1 MAPVQAFA
9 AALSEHPD
17 TAQAVGEAVG
27 QVADALRPDT
37 PGQGLPSDTT
47 SPDLALLFVTPTHA
61 DQLEQAA
68 EVVRA
73 TLSPSV
79 LIGCSAESVVGT
91 GREVEQGPALCLWAG
106 KVGQVSPFSLEPFP
120 GELGPSLSHPATG
133 EVAPGGPVGWPGPLP
148 FEPRAVLLLA
158 DPYSFPVDQLLRFL
172 EDAHP
177 GLPVIGGLAQGG
189 PGPTHTR
196 LLAGDSVRRNGAV
209 GALLGEGVEV
219 APLVSQGCRPIG
231 HPLVV
236 TKAEGNVIYELA
248 GHSALDRLL
257 ELAESGQLSPE
268 ELLAIN
274 RGGLHVGRVIDE
286 HKDSFG
292 QGDFLIRNVIGADR
306 DQGAIAVSEVVE
318 IGTTFQ
324 YHLRDAET
332 ADEELR
338 NLLDGQSAGAAL
350 LFTCNGR
357 GTRMFGHP
365 HHDATALSDALGEI
379 PVAGF
384 FAAGELGP
392 VGGRNFVHGFTAS
405 VALLGKDGDS
415 VAPLQEPIKEDE

>member
-37 PGQGLPSDTT
+37 PGEGLPSDAT
-47 SPDLALLFVTPTHA
+47 SPDLALLFVTPAHA
-61 DQLEQAA
+61 GQLEKAA

-73 TLSPSV
+73 TLSPGV

-91 GREVEQGPALCLWAG
+91 GREVEQGPALSLWAG
-106 KVGQVSPFSLEPFP
+106 RVGQVSPFSLEPFP
-120 GELGPSLSHPATG
+120 GELGPSLSHPALG
-133 EVAPGGPVGWPGPLP
+133 EVAPGGPVGWPESLP

-172 EDAHP
+172 EEAHP
-177 GLPVIGGLAQGG
+177 GLPVIGGMAQGG
-189 PGPTHTR
+189 PGGPVDTR
-196 LLAGDSVRRNGAV
+196 LLVGDTVRGNGAV

-248 GHSALDRLL
+248 GHPALERLL

-286 HKDSFG
+286 HKEQFG

-306 DQGAIAVSEVVE
+306 DKGAIAVSEVVE

-365 HHDATALSDALGEI
+365 HHDVTALADALGEI

-392 VGGRNFVHGFTAS
+392 IGGRNFVHGFTAS
-405 VALLGKDGDS
+405 VALLGKDGG
-415 VAPLQEPIKEDE
+415 PPPKEEE

>member
-1 MAPVQAFA
+1 MAPVAFA

-27 QVADALRPDT
+27 QVADALGLRALGPEAPGPDEH
-37 PGQGLPSDTT
+37 
-47 SPDLALLFVTPTHA
+47 PDLALLFVTPSHA
-61 DQLEQAA
+61 ERLEQAA

-73 TLSPSV
+73 TLSPGT
-79 LIGCSAESVVGT
+79 LIGCAAESVVGT

-106 KVGQVSPFSLEPFP
+106 QVGEVSPLSLEPNAFDP
-120 GELGPSLSHPATG
+120 GPSERLAEGHPAQADG
-133 EVAPGGPVGWPGPLP
+133 DPFEEPAERPAGWPDSLA
-148 FEPRAVLLLA
+148 FAPRAVLLLA
-158 DPYSFPVDQLLRFL
+158 DPYSFPVDQMLRFL
-172 EDAHP
+172 EETHP
-177 GLPVIGGLAQGG
+177 GVPVIGGMAQGG
-189 PGPTHTR
+189 PGPSHTR
-196 LLAGDSVRRNGAV
+196 LLAGDTVRTDGAV
-209 GALLGEGVEV
+209 GVLLGEGVEV

-236 TKAEGNVIYELA
+236 TRAEGNVIYELA
-248 GHSALDRLL
+248 GRPALERLL
-257 ELAESGQLSPE
+257 ELANSGQLNE
-268 ELLAIN
+268 QELLVIN

-286 HKDSFG
+286 HKEQFG
-292 QGDFLIRNVIGADR
+292 QGDFLVRNLVGADR
-306 DQGAIAVSEVVE
+306 EKGAIALSEVVE

-338 NLLDGQSAGAAL
+338 NLLDGQSARAAL

-365 HHDATALSDALGEI
+365 HHDASALAEALGEI

-392 VGGRNFVHGFTAS
+392 IGGRNFVHGFTAS
-405 VALLGKDGDS
+405 VALLGNGTD
-415 VAPLQEPIKEDE
+415 A